1 MKGELNFEPKLK
13 TLAYLLSAILGFLE
27 LDVRQRTKMRFE
39 MYVVP
44 LYISKKLIPPSN
56 FWDRM

>member
-1 MKGELNFEPKLK
+1 MKDELNFEPKLK
-13 TLAYLLSAILGFLE
+13 TLAYLLSAILVFLK

-44 LYISKKLIPPSN
+44 LCIS
-56 FWDRM
+56 